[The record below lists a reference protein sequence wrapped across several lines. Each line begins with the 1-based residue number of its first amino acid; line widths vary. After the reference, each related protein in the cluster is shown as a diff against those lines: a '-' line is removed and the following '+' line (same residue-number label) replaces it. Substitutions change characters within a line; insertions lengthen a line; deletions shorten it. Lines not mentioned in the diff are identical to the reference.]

1 MGLGYALSTAT
12 LFQGLIK
19 WTIGGLRPHF
29 LSVCSLPTNPLKTS
43 SEPHSI
49 WHTAEICTN
58 ENKKAVREAQMSF
71 PSGHSVA
78 AFAGFGFLALYMNA
92 KFGIFASR
100 PSPKNLDVEDDTEMG
115 DDGTSLTAGPSRTS
129 HWRLGLFVTPLL
141 LAFVIAGSKVRDG
154 WHHPADVI
162 RGALIGIAFAL
173 MAYKMVYGSLRSKRD
188 G

>member
-29 LSVCSLPTNPLKTS
+29 LAVCGLPTNSPDTR
-43 SEPHSI
+43 SEPHSM

-100 PSPKNLDVEDDTEMG
+100 PSPKHLNVGEDTEV
-115 DDGTSLTAGPSRTS
+115 D
-129 HWRLGLFVTPLL
+129 
-141 LAFVIAGSKVRDG
+141 
-154 WHHPADVI
+154 
-162 RGALIGIAFAL
+162 RGGH
-173 MAYKMVYGSLRSKRD
+173 G
-188 G
+188 

>member
-29 LSVCSLPTNPLKTS
+29 LSVCNLPTKLPGTG
-43 SEPHSI
+43 SESNEI

-78 AFAGFGFLALYMNA
+78 AFAGFVFTALYMNA

-100 PSPKNLDVEDDTEMG
+100 PSREDLNVGKDAEIGNG
-115 DDGTSLTAGPSRTS
+115 DKDSPAEPRRTS

-154 WHHPADVI
+154 WHHPEDVI
-162 RGALIGIAFAL
+162 RGALIGSAFAL
-173 MAYKMVYGSLRSKRD
+173 MAYKMVYGSLRGKGSD
-188 G
+188 